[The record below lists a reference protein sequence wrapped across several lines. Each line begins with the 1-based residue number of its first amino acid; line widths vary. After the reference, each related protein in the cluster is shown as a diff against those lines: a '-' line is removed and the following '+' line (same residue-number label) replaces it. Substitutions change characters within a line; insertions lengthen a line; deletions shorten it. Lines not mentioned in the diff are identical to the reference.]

1 MATTK
6 SPEVSAANAGKI
18 PKKVETKIS
27 DMEQD
32 FGPTSQS
39 KIASVTTTNNGTEW
53 ILNGKID
60 NKEGEVFLYIDDAG
74 DYKAYLG
81 ADAIRNVYIKNAIAT
96 GKLEILRERLYKAGY
111 MNEQQFKTKDATALN
126 GAIVR
131 SARNASVEYVSNYLD
146 TGIESSTSYNSW
158 LGMRASAGAASDI
171 NAGASISSRTQTDQ
185 DIDEF
190 FMDYLGRKATPEEK
204 LDYYTKVNKEEK
216 AAVKRSKVSGGKQ
229 TTTGEYLEETDY
241 YRIRAN
247 VLKPAVRG
255 TSLEEITKGNGKIA
269 QDVAEL
275 KAFAAD
281 YGIKLDSQQ
290 ALNKVTGG
298 LVPGG
303 SLTTGKLDA
312 EKKSIIEMSKAFY
325 GKLSPLIDQGVKI
338 SDISSQFAYY
348 KGKMLELPDTAVSVF
363 DEDIQAAL
371 KNEGKDG
378 VMTIADYQKMLR
390 TNPKTK
396 SQWLKTQGAKEEA
409 AGYANS
415 ILKSFGLMA

>member
-1 MATTK
+1 MVDK
-6 SPEVSAANAGKI
+6 SPEVSSANAGK
-18 PKKVETKIS
+18 VSAGVQAKIS

-32 FGPTSQS
+32 FGYNS
-39 KIASVTTTNNGTEW
+39 KDRIATVTTTNNGTEW
-53 ILNGKID
+53 ILSGKLD
-60 NKEGEVFLYIDDAG
+60 KYEGEIFLYIDDSGNYKPIAG
-74 DYKAYLG
+74 PS
-81 ADAIRNVYIKNAIAT
+81 AIRDIYIKNAIAS
-96 GKLEILRERLYKAGY
+96 GQLETLRERLYRAGY
-111 MNEQQFKTKDATALN
+111 MNEQQFKTKDSTALN
-126 GAIVR
+126 GAVVR
-131 SARNASVEYVSNYLD
+131 SARAASVEYVSNFLD
-146 TGIESSTSYNSW
+146 TGVESSTSYKSW
-158 LGMRASAGAASDI
+158 LGMRASAGTGSDI

-204 LDYYTKVNKEEK
+204 LDYYNQVNKEEK
-216 AAVKRSKVSGGKQ
+216 KAVKKSTVSGGKQ
-229 TTTGEYLEETDY
+229 TTTGEYLDETDY

-247 VLKPAVRG
+247 VLKPAVKG
-255 TSLEEITKGNGKIA
+255 TAIEEITKGNGKIA

-275 KAFAAD
+275 RAYAAD
-281 YGIKLDSQQ
+281 YGIQLDAQQ

-325 GKLSPLIDQGVKI
+325 GKLAPLIDQGVKI
-338 SDISSQFAYY
+338 SDISNQFAYY

-371 KNEGKDG
+371 KNEGKEG
-378 VMTIADYQKMLR
+378 VMTISEYQKMLR

-396 SQWLKTQGAKEEA
+396 QQWLKTQGAKEEA

-415 ILKSFGLMA
+415 ILRSFGLMA